1 MQPND
6 ADAETIGDYLKQLL
20 ADLWIEEEG
29 FNGKR
34 PFGNSG
40 WKHEIYGAMVK
51 NAWVQGEWDYEEG
64 WLNSISQEEEDKAD
78 ALILD
83 AIQSM

>member
-29 FNGKR
+29 FNTKR

-51 NAWVQGEWDYEEG
+51 NAWVQGEWDYEDG
-64 WLNSISQEEEDKAD
+64 WLGYISQEEEDKAD
-78 ALILD
+78 ALILE
-83 AIQSM
+83 AIKSL